1 MGGGL
6 PKIAVFGAG
15 LVGAYV
21 GLRLAPHA
29 RVTLIGRE
37 RLVAQ
42 AAEGLRVSDM
52 DGFDLI
58 VTPGEIEATTLPEG
72 LAGADLV
79 LVAVKSHA
87 TREAAAAIA
96 AHAPARA
103 PVISLQNGVA
113 NAEVL
118 RGALPG
124 RTVLAGMVPFNVVE
138 AEPGRFH
145 RGTGVGGLVVEAHPD
160 LAPFLPRFAAA
171 GVPLEESANILGVQ
185 WGKLL
190 VNLNNAVNAVSGVS
204 LMEQL
209 RQRGYRQAWAMAMR
223 EGMALAK
230 RAGIRLVDPLPMPL
244 ELMPAIM
251 SLPDRVY
258 FYVAA
263 QAGGG
268 RTRVDSH
275 ARSSMADDLA
285 RGRPTEVD
293 FLNGEVVRLAAQLG
307 RPAPVNARMVELVR
321 AAEAGAPP
329 IAAAALVT
337 DLRRA
342 ARTATRTA
350 TQSGR

>member
-29 RVTLIGRE
+29 RLTLIGRAP
-37 RLVAQ
+37 LVAR

-58 VTPGEIEATTLPEG
+58 VTPGEIEATTALEG
-72 LAGADLV
+72 LAESDLV
-79 LVAVKSHA
+79 LVTVKSHA
-87 TREAAAAIA
+87 TAEAAAAIA
-96 AHAPARA
+96 AHAPPRA
-103 PVISLQNGVA
+103 PVVSLQNGVA
-113 NAEVL
+113 NVEVL
-118 RGALPG
+118 REALPG

-138 AEPGRFH
+138 AERGRYH
-145 RGTGVGGLVVEAHPD
+145 RGTGVGGLMVEAHPD
-160 LAPFLPRFAAA
+160 LAPFLPCFAAA
-171 GVPLEESANILGVQ
+171 GLALEQSSNMLGVQ

-223 EGMALAK
+223 EAMALTR
-230 RAGIRLVDPLPMPL
+230 RAGIRLVDPLPMPI

-251 SLPDRVY
+251 SLPDKLY

-268 RTRVDSH
+268 RARVDPH

-285 RGRPTEVD
+285 KGRRTEVD
-293 FLNGEVVRLAAQLG
+293 YLNGEVVRLARRLG
-307 RPAPVNARMVELVR
+307 REAPVNQRMVELVR

-329 IAAAALVT
+329 IPAAVLLQE
-337 DLRRA
+337 LRRA
-342 ARTATRTA
+342 SRSR
-350 TQSGR
+350 R